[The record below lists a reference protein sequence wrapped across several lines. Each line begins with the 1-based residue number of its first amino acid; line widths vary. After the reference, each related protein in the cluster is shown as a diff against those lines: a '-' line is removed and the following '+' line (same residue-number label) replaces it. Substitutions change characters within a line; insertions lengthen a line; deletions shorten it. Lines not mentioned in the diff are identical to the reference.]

1 MYTLTDPD
9 YILYLEN
16 LKNRILSDFY
26 LKSTLDKSIRMDK
39 QESILRFEI
48 NELGFYFLVT
58 ENLVTKVTELLE
70 GKKCLEV
77 MSGNG
82 FFAQCLSD
90 KGLSIIATDSKEWDI
105 KDNGNVIQLSALE
118 AIKKY
123 KDEMDIL
130 IICWPYMDNNAYQA
144 IKAWGTEKPIL
155 VLGEIGGCC
164 ADDIF
169 SNSFKSQ
176 IVDVGHQ
183 RFFGIHDYFYLGNY
197 TEVNEE
203 DFY

>member
-1 MYTLTDPD
+1 MFTLKNAD
-9 YILYLEN
+9 YIEFIEN
-16 LKNRILSDFY
+16 LKNRKLSEFY
-26 LKSTLDKSIRMDK
+26 LESTIDKSIRIDQ
-39 QESILRFEI
+39 QETILRFEM
-48 NELGFYFLVT
+48 NDLGFYFLVT
-58 ENLVTKVTELLE
+58 ESLVTQVAKLLK

-82 FFAQCLSD
+82 FFSQCLSD
-90 KGLSIIATDSKEWDI
+90 KVISIIPTDSKEWEL
-105 KDNGNVIQLSALE
+105 KDNGNVIKLNALD
-118 AIKKY
+118 AIEKY

-155 VLGEIGGCC
+155 VLAEIGGCC

-169 SNSFKSQ
+169 RHSFKAE

-183 RFFGIHDYFYLGNY
+183 RFFGIHDYFYLGHY